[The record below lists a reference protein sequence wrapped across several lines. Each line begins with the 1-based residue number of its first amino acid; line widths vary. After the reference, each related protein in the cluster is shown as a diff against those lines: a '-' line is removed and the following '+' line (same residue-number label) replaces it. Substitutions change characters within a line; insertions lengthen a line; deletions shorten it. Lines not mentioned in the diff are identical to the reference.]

1 MKTRSLLV
9 ITDSER
15 SSEEQSEASS
25 QSCSFKKRSDQF
37 SGPEG
42 KGSLCFSCTLRSQQS
57 LFNQPFWH
65 IPLPLCLSFSL
76 FSPSGKQ
83 FVAQVSFLLEK
94 IVLTRVLCA
103 ALGCSP
109 KLDKKN
115 KNSKSWM
122 YVYKPIPSQ
131 TRIQIIKD
139 HPHQYTWATCT
150 LAGITSCWPL
160 ASVAGTAGEWSRL
173 TH

>member
-1 MKTRSLLV
+1 MLLLHL
-9 ITDSER
+9 
-15 SSEEQSEASS
+15 EEPAISI
-25 QSCSFKKRSDQF
+25 
-37 SGPEG
+37 
-42 KGSLCFSCTLRSQQS
+42 
-57 LFNQPFWH
+57 QPAVLTYPSAF
-65 IPLPLCLSFSL
+65 SFSL

-109 KLDKKN
+109 KLVKKN

-139 HPHQYTWATCT
+139 HPHQYT
-150 LAGITSCWPL
+150 
-160 ASVAGTAGEWSRL
+160 
-173 TH
+173 

>member
-1 MKTRSLLV
+1 MSALQ
-9 ITDSER
+9 R
-15 SSEEQSEASS
+15 SSQRRPHKAALSKNEAI
-25 QSCSFKKRSDQF
+25 SFQDLRARGVSASPAPWGASNLYSTSRSDI
-37 SGPEG
+37 
-42 KGSLCFSCTLRSQQS
+42 SLC
-57 LFNQPFWH
+57 
-65 IPLPLCLSFSL
+65 LCVSSISFSL

-131 TRIQIIKD
+131 THIQIIKD